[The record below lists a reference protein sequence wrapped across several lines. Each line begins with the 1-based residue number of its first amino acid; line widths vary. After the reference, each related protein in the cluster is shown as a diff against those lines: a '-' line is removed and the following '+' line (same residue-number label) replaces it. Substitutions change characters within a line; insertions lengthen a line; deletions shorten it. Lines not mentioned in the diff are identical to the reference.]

1 MQTASNANESRLV
14 ASPISELDKAGRR
27 RGAALLLEVLRSE
40 GVRYVFGNP
49 GTTELPFI
57 DALVDFPDIRYIWA
71 LQEASVVAM
80 ADGYAQAS
88 RRTGFVN
95 LHTAGGLGHGF
106 GSLWNASVSGTPLVV
121 TAGQQDSRHAV
132 TDPLLF
138 GDLVGMATPIVKW
151 AKEVTHVAQIPVL
164 IRRAFHDSNT
174 PPTGPVFV
182 SLPMDIMEEMTDTSA
197 LEVSTID
204 RSSVAGSLDSL
215 AEQLAAI
222 APGKLA
228 IVAGDEISAT
238 CASSEMVELA
248 EALGAPVYGSSWPAH
263 LPFPTSHPQWA
274 GNLPTRA
281 NEIAKILSNY
291 DAVFGLGGKSL
302 ITILYTEGSAVPPG
316 CLVFQMSADARNLGR
331 TYPAKLAV
339 AGDIKASLKALLP
352 LLTERLAT
360 RAGAYAELREAARIA
375 QARRRAHLEAAA
387 EADAG
392 APVTT
397 PLLAAREIARAV
409 GSQIA
414 IIDEAPATAAHLR
427 SFLNSSSPRQYSF
440 SRGGALGWGM
450 PAAVGFSLGL
460 DRGPVVAIVGD
471 GAALYSPQAIWTAA
485 YEKLPV
491 TFVVINNRQYNVL
504 KNFMRSQAGY
514 ASARAN
520 RFIAMDLA
528 DPPIDFLALAKSMG
542 VPAQRLNTVADIAPA
557 IEAAIASGEP
567 SILEVPIA

>member
-1 MQTASNANESRLV
+1 M
-14 ASPISELDKAGRR
+14 
-27 RGAALLLEVLRSE
+27 
-40 GVRYVFGNP
+40 
-49 GTTELPFI
+49 
-57 DALVDFPDIRYIWA
+57 
-71 LQEASVVAM
+71 
-80 ADGYAQAS
+80 
-88 RRTGFVN
+88 
-95 LHTAGGLGHGF
+95 
-106 GSLWNASVSGTPLVV
+106 
-121 TAGQQDSRHAV
+121 TAGQQDSRHAL

-151 AKEVTHVAQIPVL
+151 AKEVTHASQIPVL

-174 PPTGPVFV
+174 SPTGPIFV
-182 SLPMDIMEEMTDTSA
+182 SLPMDIMEEMTDASA

-215 AEQLAAI
+215 AEHLAAI
-222 APGKLA
+222 PPGKLA
-228 IVAGDEISAT
+228 IVAGDEISAA
-238 CASSEMVELA
+238 CASSEMIKLA

-274 GNLPTRA
+274 GNLPTSAR
-281 NEIAKILSNY
+281 EIAKILGNY

-302 ITILYTEGSAVPPG
+302 ITILYTEGSAVPSE
-316 CLVFQMSADARNLGR
+316 CQVFQLSADAHNLGR

-339 AGDIKASLKALLP
+339 AGDIKASLRVLLP
-352 LLTERLAT
+352 LLRERLAV
-360 RAGAYAELREAARIA
+360 RASAYAELREAARIV
-375 QARRRAHLEAAA
+375 QSSRRAHLAASA
-387 EADAG
+387 EAEVG

-409 GSQIA
+409 GPRIA
-414 IIDEAPATAAHLR
+414 IVDEAPATAVHLR

-450 PAAVGFSLGL
+450 PAAIGFSLGL

-485 YEKLPV
+485 HEKLPV
-491 TFVVINNRQYNVL
+491 TFVVINNREYNVL
-504 KNFMRSQAGY
+504 KNFMRSQAAY
-514 ASARAN
+514 ASVRAN
-520 RFIAMDLA
+520 RFIAMDLV

-557 IEAAIASGEP
+557 IEAAIASGGP
-567 SILEVPIA
+567 SILEIPIA